1 MSEYIIAATKSTYD
15 VNTETDPNNF
25 IFNSNYNTFKII
37 KNDLITCNVIGS
49 TNNQV
54 FTRAHNLPFTPL
66 VNGFYKDGSSSLIIP
81 INGVEV
87 TLVPSGDVLVTT
99 GIEFV
104 SIKSDATNIYFT
116 FNNSSVTAHTIKVRY
131 FCLETI

>member
-1 MSEYIIAATKSTYD
+1 MTDYLIAATKSTYD

-25 IFNSNYNTFKII
+25 IFSSDHNTFKII

-49 TNNQV
+49 TDNQV

-87 TLVPSGDVLVTT
+87 TMVPEKDLLLTT

-116 FNNSSVTAHTIKVRY
+116 FNNSDTSTHIIKVRFY
-131 FCLETI
+131 CLETI